1 MVAVVGLVLESRGGV
16 RRWERLFRLPAV
28 EVAVAAAGSAFEGG
42 GVSGSGSRGRHEL
55 AATVDGVA
63 SQAGGVVLE
72 AFLVSNQKGS
82 MWVVVVVV
90 AVVVEA
96 GVVVV
101 EVVVD
106 SRVALEDAV
115 RERRGLRWLD
125 PRWGFGFSFGG
136 FDRCSGGDCGIS
148 DS

>member
-1 MVAVVGLVLESRGGV
+1 MVAVVGLVLESCGGV
-16 RRWERLFRLPAV
+16 RRWERLLGLPAV
-28 EVAVAAAGSAFEGG
+28 EVAVAAAGSAFERG

-72 AFLVSNQKGS
+72 AFLVSNQEGS
-82 MWVVVVVV
+82 MWVVVVVRG
-90 AVVVEA
+90 VVEA
-96 GVVVV
+96 AMAVV

-115 RERRGLRWLD
+115 RERRGLR
-125 PRWGFGFSFGG
+125 
-136 FDRCSGGDCGIS
+136 
-148 DS
+148 

>member
-1 MVAVVGLVLESRGGV
+1 M
-16 RRWERLFRLPAV
+16 

-90 AVVVEA
+90 GGGGVVVVEA

-115 RERRGLRWLD
+115 RERRGLRCLD

-136 FDRCSGGDCGIS
+136 FDRCSGGDGGIS
-148 DS
+148 GS